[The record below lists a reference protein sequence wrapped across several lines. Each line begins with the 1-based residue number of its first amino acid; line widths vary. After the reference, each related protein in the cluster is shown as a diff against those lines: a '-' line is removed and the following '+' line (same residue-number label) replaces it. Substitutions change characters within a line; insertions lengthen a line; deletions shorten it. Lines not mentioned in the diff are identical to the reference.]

1 MLFALL
7 YCIIVS
13 DRESKKTGLESPGD
27 FVYLS
32 AAAAAVSAIAEADEE
47 YGDNYNPKALVIK
60 KIAKAVHI
68 LFSAVRSESEPFPF
82 IIIYQGIR
90 RRFRLHTHIHAADTA
105 RMASPLTSERFL
117 RSDIMLC
124 KG

>member
-1 MLFALL
+1 MPA

-13 DRESKKTGLESPGD
+13 DRNQKNPDSKVREILFIYP
-27 FVYLS
+27 

-68 LFSAVRSESEPFPF
+68 LLSAGSLGERTLPF
-82 IIIYQGIR
+82 IIIYQGINR
-90 RRFRLHTHIHAADTA
+90 RLRLHGAYSQRRYGPHGFAPHFRAFP
-105 RMASPLTSERFL
+105 SL
-117 RSDIMLC
+117 
-124 KG
+124 

>member
-13 DRESKKTGLESPGD
+13 DRESKKPGLESPGD

-32 AAAAAVSAIAEADEE
+32 AAAAAVSAIAETDEE

-68 LFSAVRSESEPFPF
+68 LLSAVRSESEPFPF
-82 IIIYQGIR
+82 IIIYQGIN
-90 RRFRLHTHIHAADTA
+90 RRFRLHTHIHNADTD
-105 RMASPLTSERFL
+105 RTASPLTSERFL

>member
-13 DRESKKTGLESPGD
+13 DRESKKPGLESPGD

-32 AAAAAVSAIAEADEE
+32 AAAAAVSAIAETDEE

-68 LFSAVRSESEPFPF
+68 LLSAVRSESEPFPF
-82 IIIYQGIR
+82 IIIY
-90 RRFRLHTHIHAADTA
+90 
-105 RMASPLTSERFL
+105 
-117 RSDIMLC
+117 
-124 KG
+124 

>member
-13 DRESKKTGLESPGD
+13 DRESKKPGLESPGD

-32 AAAAAVSAIAEADEE
+32 AAAAAVSAIAETNEE

-60 KIAKAVHI
+60 KIAKA
-68 LFSAVRSESEPFPF
+68 LTDGSGCTA
-82 IIIYQGIR
+82 
-90 RRFRLHTHIHAADTA
+90 HIHNADTDRTA
-105 RMASPLTSERFL
+105 LPLTSERFL